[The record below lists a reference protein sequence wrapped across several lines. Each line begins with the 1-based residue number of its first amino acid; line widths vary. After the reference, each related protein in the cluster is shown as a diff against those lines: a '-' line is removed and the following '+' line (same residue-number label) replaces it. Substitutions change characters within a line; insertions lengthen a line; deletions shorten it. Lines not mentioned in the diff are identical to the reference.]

1 MLCPINSRVCVTNSE
16 LDTYHTQDDRFVCHD
31 NEPERYDTG
40 ERVEPLHTFD
50 PLLLLLPCGSTDIFF
65 INTWSIFLFLMFR
78 EKKQWALYLL
88 CRSLLL
94 KYKYAK
100 DIIIL
105 AIFLLSSSF
114 SFSLF
119 LLSFFIPPSFHSSF
133 SSVVPAIALSMFQYL
148 VDMAL
153 KQQQHQQ
160 STKDDDPHH
169 QHDSNPRCCSS
180 CRRQTTSSTT
190 PLSTR
195 RASIKTTSTVTLQ
208 VNNHNDD
215 WHTDKPCW
223 SFKDDYVSFPSLDR
237 FDMIDATTADD
248 HHH

>member
-1 MLCPINSRVCVTNSE
+1 MTMNQSAT
-16 LDTYHTQDDRFVCHD
+16 
-31 NEPERYDTG
+31 TG

-100 DIIIL
+100 DIIL

-153 KQQQHQQ
+153 KQQHQQ
-160 STKDDDPHH
+160 STKDDDPHSHH
-169 QHDSNPRCCSS
+169 QHDSNPRCCS
-180 CRRQTTSSTT
+180 CCRQTTSSTT

-208 VNNHNDD
+208 VNNNNNDD

-237 FDMIDATTADD
+237 FDMIDSTTADD